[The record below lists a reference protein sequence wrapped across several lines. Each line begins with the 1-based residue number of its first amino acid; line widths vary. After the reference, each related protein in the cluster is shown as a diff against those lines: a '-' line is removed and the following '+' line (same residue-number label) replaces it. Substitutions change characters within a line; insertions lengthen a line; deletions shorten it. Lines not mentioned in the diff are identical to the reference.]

1 MGIWTP
7 IYYMVPWAKLSLQ
20 SKWHFNRFSYFCRV
34 HGRER
39 QTNWQ
44 IDRMTNTDRQTTT
57 LSVTIGRIYVCSTV
71 MQPNNNNNQAQ
82 SEYKHSLTFC
92 VRRYVVI
99 AMKPVHRLQICP
111 IVAQLEGTPTIP
123 QVTSGSVQ

>member
-1 MGIWTP
+1 
-7 IYYMVPWAKLSLQ
+7 
-20 SKWHFNRFSYFCRV
+20 
-34 HGRER
+34 
-39 QTNWQ
+39 
-44 IDRMTNTDRQTTT
+44 MTNTDRQTTT

-111 IVAQLEGTPTIP
+111 IVAQLEGTPTIA